1 MASHFLS
8 YFASLPIIIIFVIND
23 IPFHTVGSSL
33 IVTATH
39 YLILFVS
46 LFSSHRGNI
55 GITASRSKQLF
66 YNFIEIKIFYNI
78 MKCINFCDMSKK
90 KRYQC
95 IECKAA
101 LETIFWAF
109 NAQTPIHQRTFLLS
123 LFVIV
128 INHVI
133 WKWRESLIRSVRR

>member
-1 MASHFLS
+1 MHFLS

-66 YNFIEIKIFYNI
+66 YNFIEIRIFYNI

-90 KRYQC
+90 NDTN
-95 IECKAA
+95 A
-101 LETIFWAF
+101 L
-109 NAQTPIHQRTFLLS
+109 NVRQLLKLFFERSMPRPPFIRGRFYYLCS
-123 LFVIV
+123 L
-128 INHVI
+128 
-133 WKWRESLIRSVRR
+133 L